1 MEIHYTDGWFRAKKR
16 PGELWS
22 SERAHSS
29 FKQRTL
35 YAAVIGPLKHPTAF
49 MEFNRDWIGVNFLDR
64 LLRVYL
70 NYSFVEVEPG
80 RMFLTMSTYRE
91 FEGLSDNVKNGT
103 TYIFKQ
109 DGLVLLRE
117 QDVTNKVLRT
127 SKRMAGR
134 VRQLGQ
140 VSQLRRI

>member
-1 MEIHYTDGWFRAKKR
+1 
-16 PGELWS
+16 
-22 SERAHSS
+22 
-29 FKQRTL
+29 
-35 YAAVIGPLKHPTAF
+35 

-127 SKRMAGR
+127 SKRMAD
-134 VRQLGQ
+134 
-140 VSQLRRI
+140 VSGNWDKYPNFGEYESLLRLERSTKPLE